1 MPFLRE
7 EPVSLTLFFFISCLV
22 FYLIE
27 TFLDFLTLCNKSTKR
42 TDNMSKQ
49 AIIRKENNK
58 LATRKKDRWNKYY
71 TTAVFFNLPVKVK
84 NGSADIL
91 ITKYGQ

>member
-1 MPFLRE
+1 
-7 EPVSLTLFFFISCLV
+7 
-22 FYLIE
+22 
-27 TFLDFLTLCNKSTKR
+27 
-42 TDNMSKQ
+42 MSKQ